1 MPSMRPWRFKQIF
14 LLAALLLGPGLSFIF
29 AGEDTAAIPRFTEIA
44 PGGYRG
50 GQPTEQGL
58 QELKAK
64 GIRTIIN
71 FRYEPTLIEKEKVWA
86 AANGID
92 YVSIPW
98 SITAAPNPKVLDQFL
113 EAVRKPGAKPVLIHC
128 KRGVER
134 TGVMTAVYGMAEQGL
149 DPETAY
155 HKAVDGYPVRWYWR
169 KFVESKWAFYKE
181 ILARKEKTALASEPD
196 SSKPA

>member
-1 MPSMRPWRFKQIF
+1 MPSMRPWRFKRI
-14 LLAALLLGPGLSFIF
+14 LLFAALLFGAAIPFILGT
-29 AGEDTAAIPRFTEIA
+29 EDPSAIPRFTEIDS
-44 PGGYRG
+44 GVYRG

-71 FRYEPTLIEKEKVWA
+71 FRYEPALIAKEKAWA
-86 AANGID
+86 AAQGIA

-98 SITAAPNPKVLDQFL
+98 SIAAEPDPKVLDQFL
-113 EAVRKPGAKPVLIHC
+113 SAVRKPGAKPVFIHC

-149 DPETAY
+149 DPEVAY

-169 KFVESKWAFYKE
+169 KSVESQWAFFKE
-181 ILARKEKTALASEPD
+181 ILARTNRNTPASAPD
-196 SSKPA
+196 GSKPA